1 MALVQP
7 SYGGGSALLDH
18 TPSTPMTSS
27 PGGGSKLAQMQ
38 DVDTRNNDSSYSN
51 YSHSRVDYSAALCRT
66 HPGTTPYLTGY
77 NPHAQPCIERDT

>member
-18 TPSTPMTSS
+18 APSTPMTSS

-38 DVDTRNNDSSYSN
+38 VPPLPLFPSYTPLLQLNPFAYLVGHNPPLRNS
-51 YSHSRVDYSAALCRT
+51 
-66 HPGTTPYLTGY
+66 
-77 NPHAQPCIERDT
+77 